1 MCGDDVNNDDRI
13 SGNPMEDDPNLVG
26 GDTGTP
32 TELDDTLDDLHAE
45 GSIAGESILDN
56 EFVDEAEEDEL
67 ADLHLPE
74 DDMHIE
80 TIDDLRRESE
90 RAHAPADWGADFE
103 EEIAL
108 EDAVA
113 DARRRLTVDDL
124 MYRLV
129 HAADDVALR
138 DLFVLSDLTRDET
151 GTVEGYWDEV
161 PVARRRR
168 LVEWLVESAAERME
182 LLLGR
187 LLRIALKD
195 DDARVRALAISGL
208 WEDAEPD
215 LIGPLTTILQNDPAD
230 AVRASAA
237 SALGAFVLAGEL
249 DELESAL
256 AMRAE
261 EALLAAWQ
269 SAEESVVVQARALES
284 LAYSSE
290 AGLRQMIEDA
300 YYAPQDE
307 MRLSAIRAMGRSAD
321 IRWRALVRSEL
332 SNPDVEMRV
341 EAARAVGEL
350 EAKGAVPELI
360 LLLEDENPPVRHAA
374 IEALGQLGGRD
385 ARDALREVANGGDA
399 DDAAAA
405 EDALEEMLFL
415 DEANDLSLFDEEE
428 AEGESDED
436 ETDDDY
442 YQRSRNRTSQ
452 NRNGSKDQSE
462 DL

>member
-1 MCGDDVNNDDRI
+1 MDNNEKTP
-13 SGNPMEDDPNLVG
+13 GNPLEDDPNLVG

-32 TELDDTLDDLHAE
+32 TELDDNLDELHAE
-45 GSIAGESILDN
+45 GSIAGESFMDN
-56 EFVDEAEEDEL
+56 EFVEEAEEDEL

-90 RAHAPADWGADFE
+90 RAHASAEWEADLAE
-103 EEIAL
+103 AVAL
-108 EDAVA
+108 DDAVA
-113 DARRRLTVDDL
+113 EARRRLTVDDL
-124 MYRLV
+124 MHRLV
-129 HAADDVALR
+129 HAADDVSLR
-138 DLFVLSDLTRDET
+138 DLFVLSDLTRDEV
-151 GTVEGYWDEV
+151 GIVESRWDVV
-161 PVARRRR
+161 PTARRRR
-168 LVEWLVESAAERME
+168 VVEWLVESAAERME

-187 LLRIALKD
+187 ILRIALKD
-195 DDARVRALAISGL
+195 PDERVRALAISGL

-215 LIGPLTTILQNDPAD
+215 LIGPLTAILQNDPAD
-230 AVRASAA
+230 AVRAAAA
-237 SALGAFVLAGEL
+237 SALGAYILAAEL
-249 DELESAL
+249 DELDAAL

-261 EALLAAWQ
+261 EALLAAYQ
-269 SAEESVVVQARALES
+269 GAEESIVVQARALES

-300 YYAPQDE
+300 YYASHDE
-307 MRLSAIRAMGRSAD
+307 LRLSAIRAMGRSAD
-321 IRWRALVRSEL
+321 IRWRALVRAEL
-332 SNPDVEMRV
+332 SSPDVEMRA

-350 EAKGAVPELI
+350 EAKGAVPDLI
-360 LLLEDENPPVRHAA
+360 LLLEDENQPVRHAA

-385 ARDALREVANGGDA
+385 ARDALREVASGGDP

-415 DEANDLSLFDEEE
+415 DDVKDLSLFDEEA
-428 AEGESDED
+428 AEDESDED

-442 YQRSRNRTSQ
+442 YQRSRNHSQHNRTDSE
-452 NRNGSKDQSE
+452 NQSE